1 MNKMTDTEIEE
12 LEDRVKHLKERLD
25 AVLAES
31 EM

>member
-12 LEDRVKHLKERLD
+12 LEDRAKYLKERLD